1 MSGAKRLRGSPARR
15 PLTLSVTVALT
26 VAAAGRAVRARAAC
40 MILATRDAIDPAMT
54 PASSDVLIIGG
65 GIAGASLACWLAP
78 HLRVTV
84 LERESQPGYHATGR
98 SAALYMPSYGSP
110 QVRALTRASGAF
122 LAQPPAGFCDTA
134 LLSPRGA
141 LRVASPG
148 QQTQLDAHWA
158 LLQAPALAAPD
169 QARRLSRADAC
180 AMVPVLRPDLVIGA
194 LFEADALDIDVHAL
208 HQGYLRALRRAG
220 GTLVCNA
227 GVTAISRSGADWQ
240 VQAGGMGGS
249 VGGGEGR
256 TYRAPLLVNA
266 AGAWVDEVARLAGV
280 APIGIEPRRRSA
292 LLFAPPAG
300 LDCRHWPMVI
310 GADEDWYL
318 KPDAG
323 QLLGSPANADPV
335 VPQDVQPEA
344 LDIALAID
352 RIERQTTLRIP
363 RPSHTWAGLR
373 SFVADGNL
381 VGGFDPVAPGFFW
394 LAAQGGY
401 GIQTSAAMGA
411 GCAALLRGLPLPEH
425 LQAAGLTPAMLSPQ
439 RLRPAGEVA

>member
-1 MSGAKRLRGSPARR
+1 
-15 PLTLSVTVALT
+15 
-26 VAAAGRAVRARAAC
+26 
-40 MILATRDAIDPAMT
+40 MT
-54 PASSDVLIIGG
+54 HASSDVLIIGG

-84 LERESQPGYHATGR
+84 LERESQPGFHATGR

-110 QVRALTRASGAF
+110 QVRALTLASGAF
-122 LAQPPAGFCDTA
+122 LAQPPPGFCDTA

-141 LRVASPG
+141 LRVANLG
-148 QQTQLDAHWA
+148 QQAQLDAHWT
-158 LLQAPALAAPD
+158 LLQALTLAAPD
-169 QARRLSRADAC
+169 RARRLSRADAC
-180 AMVPVLRPDLVIGA
+180 AMVPVLRPDRVIGA
-194 LFEADALDIDVHAL
+194 VFEADAFDMDVNAL
-208 HQGYLRALRRAG
+208 HQGYLRAMRRAG

-240 VQAGGMGGS
+240 VQAGS
-249 VGGGEGR
+249 VGGGAGGGGGG

-266 AGAWVDEVARLAGV
+266 AGAWVDEVAQLAGV

-292 LLFAPPAG
+292 LLFAPPVG

-310 GADEDWYL
+310 GAGEDWYV

-335 VPQDVQPEA
+335 APQDVQPEA

-352 RIERQTTLRIP
+352 RIERLTTLRIP

-373 SFVADGNL
+373 SFVADGDL
-381 VGGFDPVAPGFFW
+381 VGGFDAVAPGFFW

-401 GIQTSAAMGA
+401 GIQTSAAMGV
-411 GCAALLRGLPLPEH
+411 GCAALLRGLPLPEY
-425 LQAAGLTPAMLSPQ
+425 LLAAGLTPAMLSPR
-439 RLRPAGEVA
+439 RLRRTGELV

>member
-1 MSGAKRLRGSPARR
+1 MIMA
-15 PLTLSVTVALT
+15 TLD
-26 VAAAGRAVRARAAC
+26 
-40 MILATRDAIDPAMT
+40 ATDPAMT
-54 PASSDVLIIGG
+54 HASSDVLIIGG

-110 QVRALTRASGAF
+110 QVRALTLASGAF
-122 LAQPPAGFCDTA
+122 LAQPPPGFCDTA

-141 LRVASPG
+141 LLVASHG
-148 QQTQLDAHWA
+148 QQAQLDAHWA
-158 LLQAPALAAPD
+158 LLQALTRAAPGR
-169 QARRLSRADAC
+169 ARRLSGTDAC

-194 LFEADALDIDVHAL
+194 VFEADAFDMDVHAL
-208 HQGYLRALRRAG
+208 HQGCLRALRRAG
-220 GTLVCNA
+220 GTLVCDA
-227 GVTAISRSGADWQ
+227 RVTAISRSRADWE
-240 VQAGGMGGS
+240 VQAGS
-249 VGGGEGR
+249 VGGGVGVK
-256 TYRAPLLVNA
+256 YRAPLLVNA
-266 AGAWVDEVARLAGV
+266 AGAWVDEVAQLAGV

-310 GADEDWYL
+310 GAAEDWYL

-335 VPQDVQPEA
+335 APQDVQPEA

-352 RIERQTTLRIP
+352 RIERLTTLRIP

-373 SFVADGNL
+373 SFVADGDL
-381 VGGFDPVAPGFFW
+381 VGGFDAVAPGFFW

-425 LQAAGLTPAMLSPQ
+425 LQAAGLTPAMLSPR
-439 RLRPAGEVA
+439 RLRRHGEVA